1 MVRPWIV
8 VGKQVVRVP
17 VVASGKFI
25 WNTQV
30 LLRKR
35 EVYSLNPTAAPHVQV
50 ELMVDRNE
58 LKKCLEQENG
68 WDMK

>member
-1 MVRPWIV
+1 MVRHWIV

-17 VVASGKFI
+17 VATTGKLL

-30 LLRKR
+30 LLRTR
-35 EVYSLNPTAAPHVQV
+35 EVYSLTPTAEPHVQV
-50 ELMVDRNE
+50 EILVDRNE
-58 LKKCLEQENG
+58 LKKCLEEESG

>member
-1 MVRPWIV
+1 MVRNWIV

-35 EVYSLNPTAAPHVQV
+35 EVYSLNPTASPHVQV
-50 ELMVDRNE
+50 EVMVDRNE
-58 LKKCLEQENG
+58 LKKCLEQECG